1 MMADDVLPVLR
12 IEVLLPQL
20 PVGDFVTD
28 DEVCCLQ
35 NTVRDHHGCSLLTFP
50 TGKPAKFGPEICL
63 FGVARGVR
71 PFDGECPEPL
81 VAFTGPA
88 TLALAGTL
96 IVPRAELGP
105 GAEMLRRGKPGHL
118 DPNFCDEILGCPLTD
133 AGNRVQEGNDLRE
146 RTAQRLNV
154 GFT

>member
-28 DEVCCLQ
+28 DEVGGLQ
-35 NTVRDHHGCSLLTFP
+35 NPVRDHHGCPLLAFP
-50 TGKPAKFGPEICL
+50 TGKPAKFGPEIGL
-63 FGVARGVR
+63 FGVARRMGT
-71 PFDGECPEPL
+71 FDEEGPEPL
-81 VAFTGPA
+81 VAFAGPP

-105 GAEMLRRGKPGHL
+105 GYAFRLSKH
-118 DPNFCDEILGCPLTD
+118 NACDHAL
-133 AGNRVQEGNDLRE
+133 
-146 RTAQRLNV
+146 
-154 GFT
+154 